1 MNRFQ
6 FTKFQ
11 LFRNTANELTTP
23 SSIGRNEKE
32 KKESLQNETSV
43 YERKKN
49 EKKKKRK
56 IRKNEHVNAD
66 YSRKVDCRSR
76 DATFVSPGHIMT
88 RRFYRE

>member
-11 LFRNTANELTTP
+11 LFRNTANELTTS

-49 EKKKKRK
+49 EKKKKER
-56 IRKNEHVNAD
+56 
-66 YSRKVDCRSR
+66 
-76 DATFVSPGHIMT
+76 
-88 RRFYRE
+88 

>member
-1 MNRFQ
+1 MKR
-6 FTKFQ
+6 
-11 LFRNTANELTTP
+11 
-23 SSIGRNEKE
+23 
-32 KKESLQNETSV
+32 V
-43 YERKKN
+43 YMKGKKN